1 MALQLKSVP
10 AASGSRWI
18 GDAWRL
24 FMRRPLAFMSMAAV
38 VGLLSAVVQIFP
50 PLSLFA
56 VLIPPLLSLGFMV
69 AGQSALLDGA
79 VHPRQ
84 FIEPLRTDTR
94 RRRAL
99 IVLSLGYGASVLLIA
114 LLLYLVSGTVVDGAV
129 ATPPAAAASA
139 ASAPVEIDL
148 QRPEVL
154 RVMFIGLALLAM
166 LSIPYWHAP
175 ALVHWGGQGVA
186 QALFSSTLAV
196 WRCRGA
202 FLIYAIV
209 GGALVIG
216 GLMVV
221 SVAAGLLGAPSL
233 VAVLAVP
240 VALSMTSVFYL
251 SVLFSFND
259 SFGGKA
265 VPPMDDDYTRPD
277 PG

>member
-1 MALQLKSVP
+1 MALQLKTVP

-24 FMRRPLAFMSMAAV
+24 FMRRPLAFMSLAAV

-69 AGQSALLDGA
+69 AGQSALLDGP

-84 FIEPLRTDTR
+84 FIEPLRADPR

-114 LLLYLVSGTVVDGAV
+114 LVLYLVSGSVVEGAV
-129 ATPPAAAASA
+129 ATVPAAAGA

-154 RVMFIGLALLAM
+154 RVLFTAAVLLVM

-202 FLIYAIV
+202 FLVYAV
-209 GGALVIG
+209 AGGALAIG
-216 GLMVV
+216 ALMVV
-221 SVAAGLLGAPSL
+221 SLAAGLLGSPSL

-240 VALSMTSVFYL
+240 VALTMTSVFYL